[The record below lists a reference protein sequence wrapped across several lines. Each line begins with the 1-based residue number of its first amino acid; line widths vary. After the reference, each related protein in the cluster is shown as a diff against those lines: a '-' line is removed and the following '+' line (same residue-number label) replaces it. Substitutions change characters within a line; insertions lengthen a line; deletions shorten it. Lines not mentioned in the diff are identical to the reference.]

1 MYVGLFLRQ
10 IILSF
15 SFRNLTMRFLFV
27 GLIFA
32 LASCQSYIVD
42 IAVDPNSPGVF
53 IAENRV
59 GSIDASA
66 TDPSGYVVH
75 CIRDGDAFKCKDAYL
90 APRTVK

>member
-1 MYVGLFLRQ
+1 MYVGIFLRQ

-27 GLIFA
+27 GLLFA

-75 CIRDGDAFKCKDAYL
+75 CTRSGDTFTCKDAYI
-90 APRTVK
+90 APHTVE

>member
-1 MYVGLFLRQ
+1 MYVGLFHRK

-27 GLIFA
+27 GLLLA
-32 LASCQSYIVD
+32 LASCQTNIVD

-53 IAENRV
+53 IAENRTG
-59 GSIDASA
+59 GSGGTT